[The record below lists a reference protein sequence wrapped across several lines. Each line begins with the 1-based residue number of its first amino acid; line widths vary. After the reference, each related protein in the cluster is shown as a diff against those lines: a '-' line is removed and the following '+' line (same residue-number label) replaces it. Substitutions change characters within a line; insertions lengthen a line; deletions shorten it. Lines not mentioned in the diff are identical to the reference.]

1 MGRAWPS
8 PREVLRRVS
17 VVLALV
23 LVATPASAQPS
34 IPESQELA
42 IGRTVAA
49 QLIAEYG
56 LVGDAE
62 WLGFLSGLRD
72 RLLPFS
78 GRPGIPYQV
87 GILNHTVPNAAS
99 TPGWLFVTAG
109 LVHLRPEVDAWAFVL
124 AHEIAHIARR
134 HVAQHVARAQA
145 GQLASILVAILT
157 GSRAA
162 GDVVGLLVQ
171 LSTLGFS
178 RELELEADREALRM
192 LVEAGFD
199 PQAASRTLS
208 WFNEVTGRRQERT
221 HWTGTHPGFLD
232 RVAAVQRAYEE
243 FGARGLPLRVR
254 HFRIRYEVGP
264 VVLVPERLVELRDA
278 WNLHLLV
285 ENRGERPAGVQ
296 SMNAVLVGPDGEVR
310 VRFLRSTL
318 PEEVPAQGRVQ
329 GVLAFEKKSSR
340 WPEALVVP
348 VRVGEERGEARVD
361 LTSGGPY
368 TPPSAPPSLPRPPSL
383 P

>member
-1 MGRAWPS
+1 MGRAWPA
-8 PREVLRRVS
+8 PRVVLRLVS
-17 VVLALV
+17 GALALV
-23 LVATPASAQPS
+23 LAASPASAQLG
-34 IPESQELA
+34 IPEPQELA
-42 IGRTVAA
+42 IGRAVAA
-49 QLIAEYG
+49 QLIAEHG
-56 LVGDAE
+56 LVSDAE
-62 WLGFLSGLRD
+62 WLGFLNGLRD

-78 GRPGIPYQV
+78 GRSGISYQV
-87 GILNHTVPNAAS
+87 GILNHPVPNAVS
-99 TPGWLFVTAG
+99 TPGWIFVTVG
-109 LVHLRPEVDAWAFVL
+109 LVRLNPEVDAWAFVL

-145 GQLASILVAILT
+145 GELASILVAILT

-162 GDVVGLLVQ
+162 GDVVRLLAQ
-171 LSTLGFS
+171 LAALGFS
-178 RELELEADREALRM
+178 RELEVEADREALRM

-199 PQAASRTLS
+199 PQAAPRTLS

-221 HWTGTHPGFLD
+221 HWTGTHPGFAD
-232 RVAAVQRAYEE
+232 RVAAVQRSYEE
-243 FGARGLPLRVR
+243 FGTRGSPLRVR
-254 HFRIRYEVGP
+254 HFRIRHEIGP
-264 VVLVPERLVELRDA
+264 VVLLPERLLELRDA
-278 WNLHLLV
+278 WNLHLSA

-296 SMNAVLVGPDGEVR
+296 SMSAVLVGPDGELR

-329 GVLAFEKKSSR
+329 GVLVFEKKSPR

-348 VRVGEERGEARVD
+348 VHVGEERLQARVD

-368 TPPSAPPSLPRPPSL
+368 APPSVPPSLPRPPSL